1 MRHIV
6 VFMVGTLAL
15 AACKTAETPPPDK
28 TENCGAEALQHL
40 VGQPQAA
47 LEDETISAPT
57 RILPPGA
64 MRTMDHR
71 PERLNVDTD
80 DTGTIQRLW
89 CG

>member
-1 MRHIV
+1 MRYIV

-15 AACKTAETPPPDK
+15 AACKADQSPPPDQA
-28 TENCGAEALQHL
+28 ESCGAEALQHL

-71 PERLNVDTD
+71 PERLNVDID
-80 DTGTIQRLW
+80 DTGTILRLW

>member
-1 MRHIV
+1 MRQGV
-6 VFMVGTLAL
+6 VFMVAAMAL
-15 AACKTAETPPPDK
+15 AACNPAEAPPPDRAE
-28 TENCGAEALQHL
+28 TCGAEALQHL

-47 LEDETISAPT
+47 LEDETITAPT

-71 PERLNVDTD
+71 PERLNVDID
-80 DTGTIQRLW
+80 DSGTILRLW

>member
-1 MRHIV
+1 MRQGV
-6 VFMVGTLAL
+6 VFMVAAMAL
-15 AACKTAETPPPDK
+15 AACKTVETPPPDRAE
-28 TENCGAEALQHL
+28 TCGAEALQHL

-47 LEDETISAPT
+47 LEDETITAPT

-71 PERLNVDTD
+71 PERLNVDID
-80 DTGTIQRLW
+80 DSGTILRLW